1 MHTLRNLAI
10 RRLAASAV
18 MLLILLG
25 SPFATPRAV
34 PPAVV
39 TPAADGWH
47 WPLPE
52 PHRVIAPFI
61 APVTPYAAG
70 HRGIDLT
77 AQAGDAVLAPH
88 DGVVSFAGVV
98 VDRPVLSITQ
108 VGDLITTVEP
118 VLALVAE
125 GDRVQAGQQIGTVAT
140 GGHCPPGCLH
150 LGVRLHGNY
159 VSPLL
164 YLGCLQRAVLLPA
177 GP

>member
-1 MHTLRNLAI
+1 MQIVHIRAP

-18 MLLILLG
+18 MSLILLANPLPAA
-25 SPFATPRAV
+25 SAQ
-34 PPAVV
+34 PPTVV
-39 TPAADGWH
+39 AAAADGWR

-70 HRGIDLT
+70 HRGIDLA
-77 AQAGDAVLAPH
+77 AQTGDTVLAPH

-108 VGDLITTVEP
+108 AGDLITTVEP
-118 VLALVAE
+118 VLALVAV
-125 GDRVQAGQQIGTVAT
+125 GDRVQAGQLIGTVAT
-140 GGHCPPGCLH
+140 GGHCPPRCLH
-150 LGVRLHGNY
+150 LGVRLHGRY

-164 YLGCLQRAVLLPA
+164 YLSGLQRAVLLPTV
-177 GP
+177 P